1 MEAITDLTSKTAQ
14 TTAEA
19 PVVANADAGTKD
31 MFLKLLVAQV
41 RNQNPLEPSDPAE
54 FVNQLTQ
61 LSQTEAMQNVVTQ
74 TRNSASMLE
83 SLQVLSLGAQV
94 GNQVSVVT
102 DSVIL
107 GSEKVSGSF
116 ELGAANSNL
125 AVVLTAPDGQK
136 HRVELGAQSA
146 GTVYFSVD
154 PQALGLPGGTYDIAI
169 DGGEGVSPDVEI
181 QSELTSVKLSPTGG
195 VLLQVAH
202 LGDVPSHAITG
213 FFGRPKTTH
222 S

>member
-1 MEAITDLTSKTAQ
+1 MDAITDLTNKAGQNTS
-14 TTAEA
+14 EP
-19 PVVANADAGTKD
+19 PVATNADAGTKD
-31 MFLKLLVAQV
+31 MFLKLLVAQI
-41 RNQNPLEPSDPAE
+41 RNQNPLEPNDPAE

-61 LSQTEAMQNVVTQ
+61 LSQTEAMQNMVAQ
-74 TRNSASMLE
+74 TSNSASILE

-94 GNQVSVVT
+94 GSEVTVRADVVNL
-102 DSVIL
+102 DEVPL
-107 GSEKVSGSF
+107 SGSF
-116 ELGAANSNL
+116 QLDEANSNL

-154 PQALGLPGGTYDIAI
+154 PKTFGLAPGKYDIAI
-169 DGGEGVSPDVEI
+169 DGGEGLTPDVEI
-181 QSELTSVKLSPTGG
+181 RSELISVKLSPAGG

-202 LGDVPSHAITG
+202 LGEVPSHAITG
-213 FFGRPKTTH
+213 FHGRPKTTN